1 MLCRKT
7 NVDKHDVE
15 LYERVTRIEAEVAH
29 IDKLV
34 TARAGHLQSIEGKI
48 DSLERDL
55 ERYRGM
61 VGAILLVTTA
71 VATFFKLFWA
81 DLVKHIK

>member
-1 MLCRKT
+1 M
-7 NVDKHDVE
+7 DKHDVE

>member
-1 MLCRKT
+1 M
-7 NVDKHDVE
+7 DMHDVE
-15 LYERVTRIEAEVAH
+15 LYERVTKIEAEVAH

-34 TARAGHLQSIEGKI
+34 TARAGKLDAIQEKLNSME
-48 DSLERDL
+48 SDL

-61 VGAILLVTTA
+61 VGAILLVSTA
-71 VATFFKLFWA
+71 IITFFKLFWA